1 MMTHTAH
8 HVPTLINHAEHFF
21 CNNFPTF
28 ASKVKDLRARCGALL
43 DAFGVDGAK
52 DGATDPELATRCDYD
67 DDLCQSVVAVVDDHL
82 DAVDHQLA
90 EAHVAGAGG
99 YTGPAARGSAASAL
113 GRDANKGTKNAGA
126 RNSFVSRRPQDSFDV
141 PIDNSN
147 VPFMPPVPVNHPDP
161 SSYVPSAG
169 THPLR
174 EELDDLIYPSSVRA
188 PPSSPIA
195 PAPTSST
202 VCEFIDTPEALEDMA
217 HHLSS
222 VDEIAVD
229 LEHHS
234 FRSFQGFTCTIQV
247 STRRRDFVVDALA
260 LRSEIRAALGPCM
273 ADAGKLKVFH
283 GADMDVQ
290 WLQRDF
296 GIYIVGMFDTGQAAR
311 VLELPRKGLAYL
323 LDHYC
328 GIKADKRFQLADW
341 RIRPLSDAMI
351 EYARGDTH
359 HLLYVYDRLRQQL
372 EATGLGDGSRPRV
385 DLIKTTL
392 DRSRDVCATLYD
404 KPVTDQLTYHVD
416 YRKNRDAGDL
426 DLPRLAVYA
435 ALHSWRDKTSRTE
448 DESIGYVM
456 PRALM
461 LRLAREAPTTP
472 RSLLA
477 VTRGDSPLVAKHS
490 GEIVDLIARA
500 MAAGTPPALPP
511 TAGEEYAKSL
521 EEKKLQE
528 EKKKLEEEEE
538 KGGDEPMEIEIEDAK
553 GVTAPV
559 PVVASEVAGSGGT
572 SAMAAM
578 MGGSSARSPADPAP
592 AVAPAAVASRAAV
605 HSSMARLLSASSAAT
620 SSFSTTMKLTVG
632 EDDAKAAKA
641 AASVAAQLASQPV
654 PLAQLF
660 PHWHGAKDSVVEEA
674 PREPAKRAAGGH
686 AWAQRKSKE
695 ETERAESAA
704 VEDGDGEVVAAKK
717 DPKKKDDV
725 RIELPGGY
733 TAPAPLRKGAVGLG
747 EKRKAEQAEAE
758 REAVV
763 KARAEEARESLAARR
778 KAAMRSMMDS
788 SDDDD
793 DTDDDEDRRL
803 KGVSRADQEALLA
816 IGQGGF
822 DFAAAAAA
830 VLPDGGSFRTLGAEA
845 KGNGKKRRGKGGGG
859 GRGDKKGERKRAP
872 GLIEMVKPGKKSK
885 AFPRSGEKS
894 ATFR

>member
-1 MMTHTAH
+1 MMTHIAH

-273 ADAGKLKVFH
+273 ADAAKLKVFH

-456 PRALM
+456 PRALL

-521 EEKKLQE
+521 EEKKLE
-528 EKKKLEEEEE
+528 EEGEKKEEE

-559 PVVASEVAGSGGT
+559 PVVASGVAGSGGT

-578 MGGSSARSPADPAP
+578 MGGSSARAPADPAP

-605 HSSMARLLSASSAAT
+605 HSSMARLLSASSATT

-660 PHWHGAKDSVVEEA
+660 PHWHGAKDSVAGGGATRTGQTRGGWTRVGAAQEQGRDRA
-674 PREPAKRAAGGH
+674 RRVRRRGGRRRLGRRRRERSKEKRRRSNRAAGWIH
-686 AWAQRKSKE
+686 R
-695 ETERAESAA
+695 
-704 VEDGDGEVVAAKK
+704 
-717 DPKKKDDV
+717 
-725 RIELPGGY
+725 
-733 TAPAPLRKGAVGLG
+733 
-747 EKRKAEQAEAE
+747 
-758 REAVV
+758 
-763 KARAEEARESLAARR
+763 ARAAAEGCRRPRR
-778 KAAMRSMMDS
+778 KA
-788 SDDDD
+788 
-793 DTDDDEDRRL
+793 
-803 KGVSRADQEALLA
+803 
-816 IGQGGF
+816 QG
-822 DFAAAAAA
+822 
-830 VLPDGGSFRTLGAEA
+830 
-845 KGNGKKRRGKGGGG
+845 
-859 GRGDKKGERKRAP
+859 
-872 GLIEMVKPGKKSK
+872 
-885 AFPRSGEKS
+885 
-894 ATFR
+894 

>member
-1 MMTHTAH
+1 
-8 HVPTLINHAEHFF
+8 
-21 CNNFPTF
+21 
-28 ASKVKDLRARCGALL
+28 VKDLRARCGALL

-234 FRSFQGFTCTIQV
+234 FRSFQGFTCTVQV

-260 LRSEIRAALGPCM
+260 LRTEIRAALGPCM

-511 TAGEEYAKSL
+511 TGW
-521 EEKKLQE
+521 
-528 EKKKLEEEEE
+528 
-538 KGGDEPMEIEIEDAK
+538 GGIRQI
-553 GVTAPV
+553 
-559 PVVASEVAGSGGT
+559 S
-572 SAMAAM
+572 
-578 MGGSSARSPADPAP
+578 
-592 AVAPAAVASRAAV
+592 
-605 HSSMARLLSASSAAT
+605 
-620 SSFSTTMKLTVG
+620 
-632 EDDAKAAKA
+632 
-641 AASVAAQLASQPV
+641 
-654 PLAQLF
+654 
-660 PHWHGAKDSVVEEA
+660 
-674 PREPAKRAAGGH
+674 
-686 AWAQRKSKE
+686 
-695 ETERAESAA
+695 
-704 VEDGDGEVVAAKK
+704 
-717 DPKKKDDV
+717 
-725 RIELPGGY
+725 
-733 TAPAPLRKGAVGLG
+733 
-747 EKRKAEQAEAE
+747 
-758 REAVV
+758 
-763 KARAEEARESLAARR
+763 
-778 KAAMRSMMDS
+778 
-788 SDDDD
+788 
-793 DTDDDEDRRL
+793 
-803 KGVSRADQEALLA
+803 
-816 IGQGGF
+816 
-822 DFAAAAAA
+822 
-830 VLPDGGSFRTLGAEA
+830 
-845 KGNGKKRRGKGGGG
+845 RGK
-859 GRGDKKGERKRAP
+859 E
-872 GLIEMVKPGKKSK
+872 
-885 AFPRSGEKS
+885 
-894 ATFR
+894 T